1 MIRFMKKNPVIPP
14 KWIILTALA
23 YSLTTAQAQTLQEE
37 KAFIKENME
46 FASKQYELMMQTP
59 AQGKN

>member
-23 YSLTTAQAQTLQEE
+23 YSLTTAQAQTLQEHG
-37 KAFIKENME
+37 IR
-46 FASKQYELMMQTP
+46 LQTV
-59 AQGKN
+59 